1 MKREIKQNQGV
12 LEGKKKPAGKFLK
25 STVGIG
31 AVVVIVALVM
41 IIRGIGVQPSIIENK
56 QTISELEAKIA
67 AEKERQQEVDDMR
80 ENMDQ
85 DEYIEKI
92 ARDKL
97 GMVKSD
103 EIVFVDVA
111 EK

>member
-1 MKREIKQNQGV
+1 MNREKRQDYAI
-12 LEGKKKPAGKFLK
+12 GKEEKKPTVKLIK

-31 AVVVIVALVM
+31 AVVVVVALVM

-56 QTISELEAKIA
+56 QTISELETKIA
-67 AEKERQQEVDDMR
+67 EEKERQQEVDDMR
-80 ENMDQ
+80 ENMDT

-92 ARDKL
+92 ARDRL